1 MKRHQLFFRIVL
13 VVPLLLCAAAQ
24 AATPVPKAPTVG
36 AKGYL
41 LEDFLSGQ
49 VIAEK
54 NADQALEPASI
65 TKLMTA
71 YVVFSEIRD
80 GNLALEEKVQIS
92 EKAWR
97 TEGSRMFV
105 EVNTQVSV
113 ADLLKG
119 VIIQSGNDA
128 TVALAEHVAGTE
140 EGFASLMNHHAEQ
153 LGLTGT
159 NFVNSTGLPDKDHYT
174 TARDIARIAR
184 AMIAEFPEYY
194 RWYSERQYT
203 YNNITQYNRN
213 KLLWRDESVDGLKTG
228 HTESAGYCL
237 VTSAERDGMRL
248 ISVVLGTKSE
258 EARADASQALLNY
271 GFRFF
276 ETHKLYDGG
285 DRLTSARVWKGAN
298 DSVDLGLKQT
308 LYVTIPR
315 GEYKNLDAAMQLDE
329 QITAPVAQDQ
339 ALGRV
344 VVRLA
349 DRLVTEK
356 DLVALQPIDE
366 GSFMQRLVDEALVYF
381 E

>member
-1 MKRHQLFFRIVL
+1 MNQHPLFPRLFL
-13 VVPLLLCAAAQ
+13 VFFLWTGLAQ
-24 AATPVPKAPTVG
+24 AATPVPKEPAVG

-41 LEDFLSGQ
+41 VEDFLSGQ
-49 VIAEK
+49 AIAEK
-54 NADQALEPASI
+54 NADEPLEPASI

-71 YVVFSEIRD
+71 YVVFQEIR
-80 GNLALEEKVQIS
+80 GGTLSLEDKVRIS

-97 TEGSRMFV
+97 TPGSRMFV

-128 TVALAEHVAGTE
+128 TVALAEQVAGTE
-140 EGFASLMNHHAEQ
+140 EGFASLMNHHAKR
-153 LGLTGT
+153 LGMTRSH
-159 NFVNSTGLPDKDHYT
+159 FVNSTGLPDKEHYT

-184 AMIAEFPEYY
+184 AMIEEFPEYY
-194 RWYSERQYT
+194 RWYSERKFT
-203 YNNITQYNRN
+203 YNDITQYNRN

-228 HTESAGYCL
+228 HTDSAGYCL

-276 ETHKLYDGG
+276 ETHKLYDSGSK
-285 DRLTSARVWKGAN
+285 LTSARIWKGTT
-298 DSVDLGLKQT
+298 DSVDLGLNDT

-315 GEYKNLDAAMQLDE
+315 GEYDNLDAAMQLQD
-329 QITAPVAQDQ
+329 QIIAPVAQDQ
-339 ALGRV
+339 PLGRV

-349 DRLVTEK
+349 DRLVAEK
-356 DLVALQPIDE
+356 DLVALQAVDE
-366 GSFMQRLVDEALVYF
+366 GSFWQRIVDEALLYF